1 MWFFQPF
8 NEVNQTVRKGK
19 RYEKISAADTFWIF
33 LLYLS
38 KVHKENIQCSH
49 LQLKTH
55 FPYALYKHQ
64 KYNFPETDT
73 KGNKMRRQKQ

>member
-49 LQLKTH
+49 LQLTSPIHSTNTRNTISQRQTLK
-55 FPYALYKHQ
+55 
-64 KYNFPETDT
+64 ET
-73 KGNKMRRQKQ
+73 K